1 MQHNNV
7 NKSDFRSNFY
17 QNLPHKPYCTDE
29 LGYTFINPKPIAIK
43 KRYLQHNPPCMV
55 VYLVFD
61 IDRSDAVYA
70 WFDAGLPLPT
80 WTAQNPANGHAHIGY
95 ELKAPVPTT
104 RAAKQK
110 IVEYLAKIEAGMA
123 RKLGADV
130 GYSGLL
136 TKNPCHIHWRT
147 TIWTDEKYELNY
159 LADFVDLLPLNKKEQ
174 SEGLGRNCTMFD
186 IVRKWAYDAI
196 RAFISGSYDVWYG
209 EVLERAKIANGAF
222 LQPLPYGEV
231 RATAKSIAKWVW
243 RNHAEAHAKF
253 IERQSIKG
261 KAGAAAANAVGACNA
276 GGKARSQQYTDIRQ
290 QALKLSLQGLNVTKI
305 AKELGISRAS
315 VYTYLKSV
323 KVPS

>member
-1 MQHNNV
+1 MIKNTQF
-7 NKSDFRSNFY
+7 SENFY
-17 QNLPHKPYCTDE
+17 KNLPHKPYCTDE

-61 IDRSDAVYA
+61 IDRSDAVMA

-80 WTAQNPANGHAHIGY
+80 WTAQNPTNGHAHIGY
-95 ELKAPVPTT
+95 ELKAAVPTT

-159 LADFVDLLPLNKKEQ
+159 LADFVDLLPLSKKEQ

-186 IVRKWAYDAI
+186 IVRKWAYKAI
-196 RAFISGSYDVWYG
+196 REHRSSTFDIWYSS
-209 EVLERAKIANGAF
+209 VLNQALSVNGAF
-222 LQPLPYGEV
+222 MKPLGYSEV
-231 RATAKSIAKWVW
+231 KATSKSIAKYCWK
-243 RNHAEAHAKF
+243 NDGYCYQEF
-253 IERQSIKG
+253 IQRQAYKG
-261 KAGAAAANAVGACNA
+261 AL
-276 GGKARSQQYTDIRQ
+276 GGKKSKRGCKTDSERS
-290 QALKLSLQGLNVTKI
+290 TKPWEAI
-305 AKELGISRAS
+305 GISRR
-315 VYTYLKSV
+315 TYYNRKKNGTL
-323 KVPS
+323 

>member
-61 IDRSDAVYA
+61 IDRSDAVMA

-159 LADFVDLLPLNKKEQ
+159 LADFVDLLPLSKKEQ

-186 IVRKWAYDAI
+186 IVRKWAYKAI
-196 RAFISGSYDVWYG
+196 REHRGSSFDTWLG
-209 EVLERAKIANGAF
+209 EVLKEAVNVNSAF
-222 LQPLPYGEV
+222 TKPLGYSEV
-231 RATAKSIAKWVW
+231 KATSKSIAKYCWK
-243 RNHAEAHAKF
+243 NDGYCYHEF
-253 IERQSIKG
+253 IQRQIYKG
-261 KAGAAAANAVGACNA
+261 KL
-276 GGKARSQQYTDIRQ
+276 GGRP
-290 QALKLSLQGLNVTKI
+290 SLGEPW
-305 AKELGISRAS
+305 KELGISRA
-315 VYTYLKSV
+315 TYFRRKKSET
-323 KVPS
+323 KA

>member
-61 IDRSDAVYA
+61 IDRSDAVMA

-147 TIWTDEKYELNY
+147 TIWTDENM
-159 LADFVDLLPLNKKEQ
+159 N
-174 SEGLGRNCTMFD
+174 
-186 IVRKWAYDAI
+186 
-196 RAFISGSYDVWYG
+196 
-209 EVLERAKIANGAF
+209 
-222 LQPLPYGEV
+222 
-231 RATAKSIAKWVW
+231 
-243 RNHAEAHAKF
+243 
-253 IERQSIKG
+253 
-261 KAGAAAANAVGACNA
+261 
-276 GGKARSQQYTDIRQ
+276 
-290 QALKLSLQGLNVTKI
+290 
-305 AKELGISRAS
+305 
-315 VYTYLKSV
+315 
-323 KVPS
+323 